1 MNIPSALKELRVK
14 KGVRQYEVANKI
26 GITQTYMSQIE
37 KGQKVPSVEVL
48 EKLAKYYKTPIAI
61 MLWFSL
67 DEKEIPKNKLAAFRE
82 LKPVVDSLINN
93 FI

>member
-1 MNIPSALKELRVK
+1 MNLPAAIKEIRQK
-14 KGVRQYEVANKI
+14 KGMKQYEAADGI

-37 KGQKVPSVEVL
+37 SGQKVPSVEVL
-48 EKLAKYYKTPIAI
+48 QKLAKFYKTPIAI

-67 DEKEIPKNKLAAFRE
+67 DEKDIAKNKLNAYRE
-82 LKPVVDSLINN
+82 LRPVVDSMINN